1 MERKRKEKKEWKEE
15 REKRKKSQWTDF
27 QYRWHPRQCRYPNN
41 IRKENLSQ
49 VKGASA
55 FHELRFLTSWS
66 EKSAVTLLK
75 STHFDFR
82 PRQRSWQ
89 ALWHCLPEDAQR
101 TTIFSALPSSAIDGV
116 RALSHGTAEGQ
127 ITQHTVR
134 TSDYATADPQHLRT
148 PLGAGRLQH
157 FLHEMRKEGT
167 AIIRILKVWNKLW
180 TWWLS
185 QYLGGRSRRLPMS
198 LEPTCT
204 T

>member
-1 MERKRKEKKEWKEE
+1 MEGRKREKKEKPMN
-15 REKRKKSQWTDF
+15 RLPVPVTHPGI
-27 QYRWHPRQCRYPNN
+27 WHPRQCRYPNN
-41 IRKENLSQ
+41 ITKENLSQ

-75 STHFDFR
+75 STHFDSL

-134 TSDYATADPQHLRT
+134 TSATADPQHLRT

-167 AIIRILKVWNKLW
+167 VIIRVLKVWNKLW

-185 QYLGGRSRRLPMS
+185 QYLGGRSRRRALS
-198 LEPTCT
+198 LKPTRT